1 MEVNEEEIPEGGG
14 GGLRLRGG
22 NLDNNSPLNER
33 EFTEESLRRGNVP
46 IIFSSQQQQSTS
58 YRTASSVI
66 VDRRRIQHVRI
77 QLEGKAEQTIKF
89 HSENSCK
96 PISDTP

>member
-14 GGLRLRGG
+14 GGLRLRGVS
-22 NLDNNSPLNER
+22 LDNNSPLNAN
-33 EFTEESLRRGNVP
+33 EFTDESLRRGNVP
-46 IIFSSQQQQSTS
+46 IIFSSQQQQNTS

-77 QLEGKAEQTIKF
+77 QLEGKLNFLLFFKGEGGGRNAFLI
-89 HSENSCK
+89 
-96 PISDTP
+96 